1 MLSMLFS
8 YEEGAVAVLKTTQT
22 LAAEFARNEGNTRF
36 DTSLKI
42 QAAIKRLIDI
52 GASAFLIACFLRC

>member
-42 QAAIKRLIDI
+42 QAAIKRVAK
-52 GASAFLIACFLRC
+52 GVA